1 MCIIFITFNV
11 HKLYIQLRCHAGPL
25 ANGVESLEVA
35 EKKIPEY
42 IIDTSEETLAKL
54 LGCGCDLLGCG
65 YAV

>member
-1 MCIIFITFNV
+1 MCINFTHNYAV
-11 HKLYIQLRCHAGPL
+11 TPARPGPL